1 MLDTRNT
8 NFHFFIL
15 LGLFVTSIV
24 VRMISAEYIDI
35 GGDNSQRWMY
45 AVGLIQDVENLKFS
59 HHSARW
65 AIVLPLWGLLK
76 MVGTNPAYYYVLP
89 ILVASIGI
97 VLIYLI
103 GHRLGGTRLGVV
115 AALMTI
121 LFPQMAQSGSQL
133 WPSVFQF
140 TYIAMA
146 IWVLLRTDR
155 PSNGSIL
162 LAAFIFFLAWGTRLT
177 AVYFFPGLVLMIWL
191 ARREF
196 KPVLLFCFTV
206 GFLCVAEWVV
216 FWLLSGNIMGRLGI
230 IQTSAIQ
237 RHVVYETFLDY
248 VMNAKQLVKLKGLL
262 PIFILTVL
270 ASFSKMIQGD
280 WRWRSLGFL
289 YFMTVFLMVYM
300 LAGINPLTR
309 AGDPSSRF
317 WAASAPF
324 GFLLLS
330 SCLLRLREWQPRV
343 GTALIGIILAAFLAF
358 TIKKIPATNSI
369 TQVAADNAIL
379 APILTERK
387 PILLNWEP
395 WRPNFI
401 ESALYNLFG
410 VSKKPRGSSKK
421 HVEVAIKRGLNRALS
436 FNLEDVSQYRTYSVG
451 GQLIQQD
458 RYVYLYIPPG
468 GEDGPPAASV
478 YFDRRAAH
486 AEALP

>member
-8 NFHFFIL
+8 NFQFFII
-15 LGLFVTSIV
+15 LGLFITSVIV
-24 VRMISAEYIDI
+24 RVISAEYIDI

-45 AVGLIQDVENLKFS
+45 AVGLIQDVENMEFS

-65 AIVLPLWGLLK
+65 AIVVPLWGLLK
-76 MVGTNPAYYYVLP
+76 LVGVNPANYYILP
-89 ILVASIGI
+89 IMVASIG
-97 VLIYLI
+97 VALIYLI

-146 IWVLLRTDR
+146 IWLLLRKDV
-155 PSNGSIL
+155 PSNVSIL
-162 LAAFIFFLAWGTRLT
+162 FVAVLFFLAWGTRLT

-191 ARREF
+191 SRREF
-196 KPVLLFCFTV
+196 KPILVFCFMV
-206 GFLCVAEWVV
+206 GFLCLVEWVA
-216 FWLLSGNIMGRLGI
+216 FWLLSGNMMGRIGI

-237 RHVVYETFLDY
+237 RHVVYETFFDY

-270 ASFSKMIQGD
+270 AALSKMIRGD
-280 WRWRSLGFL
+280 WRWHSLGFL
-289 YFMTVFLMVYM
+289 YFMTVFLMIYM
-300 LAGINPLTR
+300 LADINPLTR

-324 GFLLLS
+324 GFLLLA
-330 SCLLRLREWQPRV
+330 SCLLRLREWQPKF
-343 GTALIGIILAAFLAF
+343 GAILIGILLAAFLAF
-358 TIKKIPATNSI
+358 TIKKIPAKNSI

-379 APILTERK
+379 APVLTERK
-387 PILLNWEP
+387 PILLHWKP
-395 WRPNFI
+395 WSPNFV
-401 ESALYNLFG
+401 EAALYDLFG
-410 VSKKPRGSSKK
+410 VSKKPRGSSKA
-421 HVEVAIKRGLNRALS
+421 HVDMAIKRGLNRAIS
-436 FNLEDVSQYRTYSVG
+436 FNLEDVSQYKSYSVG
-451 GQLIQQD
+451 GELIQQD
-458 RYVYLYIPPG
+458 RYVFLYIPPG
-468 GEDGPPAASV
+468 GVEGPPAASV

-486 AEALP
+486 AESM